1 MTKAVII
8 AAGRGE
14 RLLPL
19 TRISP
24 KPLIHVNGK
33 PLIEHVFNTLRKSGI
48 KECIVITG
56 YMEHA
61 FRKYLNN
68 SKFGKMRIRCCYN
81 PSYTRGNATS
91 LKTAQRFLM
100 EGEKF
105 LLTMADHITSE
116 EITKT
121 ALKNAA
127 HAPLLCIDRQIR
139 DSPRVNEATKVLVG
153 EDGYIRNIGKEIPLW
168 NALDTGVF
176 LFTYKIF
183 EVINLIKTKYSI
195 LTLTHCVKEMIK
207 MGFPLWACDVSGN
220 FWMDVDTAEDV
231 ALAERVLRSA

>member
-1 MTKAVII
+1 
-8 AAGRGE
+8 
-14 RLLPL
+14 
-19 TRISP
+19 
-24 KPLIHVNGK
+24 
-33 PLIEHVFNTLRKSGI
+33 
-48 KECIVITG
+48 
-56 YMEHA
+56 
-61 FRKYLNN
+61 
-68 SKFGKMRIRCCYN
+68 
-81 PSYTRGNATS
+81 
-91 LKTAQRFLM
+91 
-100 EGEKF
+100 
-105 LLTMADHITSE
+105 
-116 EITKT
+116 
-121 ALKNAA
+121 
-127 HAPLLCIDRQIR
+127 
-139 DSPRVNEATKVLVG
+139 LVG